1 MPSSSTK
8 RLHAPRRSK
17 PGSTIRLGL
26 GAASVAVGA
35 GASRSVPPCTAIR
48 FTPLST
54 PCAVNVPAPVLA
66 SVVPPATVFSTHTP
80 ATASATGSPTGCW
93 ASTHHA
99 SPACSVPNVGIRP
112 PCTRIAPPSSRKRGT
127 PGEPSPGPTTSVPGP
142 FFTTVPAPAKA
153 SGGVSSP
160 SRTSISFAPPAA
172 TRTVSARRG
181 RGTFT
186 FVPSFADSSARPPCT
201 DTTGRAAA
209 FPAQGA
215 GRLTSRAAAFSASRN
230 VKSPSASRV
239 GSTFPFASNTSTRRP
254 SGMRN
259 DKVRTAGA

>member
-1 MPSSSTK
+1 M
-8 RLHAPRRSK
+8 
-17 PGSTIRLGL
+17 
-26 GAASVAVGA
+26 
-35 GASRSVPPCTAIR
+35 
-48 FTPLST
+48 
-54 PCAVNVPAPVLA
+54 
-66 SVVPPATVFSTHTP
+66 
-80 ATASATGSPTGCW
+80 
-93 ASTHHA
+93 
-99 SPACSVPNVGIRP
+99 
-112 PCTRIAPPSSRKRGT
+112 
-127 PGEPSPGPTTSVPGP
+127 PGP

-160 SRTSISFAPPAA
+160 SRTSISFTLPAA

-186 FVPSFADSSARPPCT
+186 FVPSFADSSASPPCT